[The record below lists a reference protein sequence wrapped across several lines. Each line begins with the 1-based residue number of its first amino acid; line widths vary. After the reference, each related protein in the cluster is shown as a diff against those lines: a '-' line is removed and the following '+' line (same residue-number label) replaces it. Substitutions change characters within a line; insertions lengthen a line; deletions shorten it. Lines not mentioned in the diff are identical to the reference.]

1 MNDPQ
6 LLCPDF
12 ATAKTES
19 SSQTVVNKPQSL
31 VTVVTTS
38 CSLAIFRMIS
48 LQNFEVWNNL
58 SNAYIKMG
66 QKARAWKVLQEAV
79 KCDYDNWKVWDNIMV
94 VSTDLAHFSDVI
106 KAYHRV
112 LDLKERHVDVDV
124 LRILASAIADDLPD
138 NGNQPSSRYVD
149 VPARSAAIFG

>member
-1 MNDPQ
+1 M
-6 LLCPDF
+6 
-12 ATAKTES
+12 
-19 SSQTVVNKPQSL
+19 
-31 VTVVTTS
+31 
-38 CSLAIFRMIS
+38 
-48 LQNFEVWNNL
+48 WNNL

-124 LRILASAIADDLPD
+124 LRILASAIAEDLPD
-138 NGNQPSSRYVD
+138 NGDQPSSRYVD
-149 VPARSAAIFG
+149 VPVSVRSALSSNLLVSYILESDGQSVFGFGLHQNSA

>member
-1 MNDPQ
+1 
-6 LLCPDF
+6 
-12 ATAKTES
+12 
-19 SSQTVVNKPQSL
+19 
-31 VTVVTTS
+31 
-38 CSLAIFRMIS
+38 
-48 LQNFEVWNNL
+48 
-58 SNAYIKMG
+58 MG

-79 KCDYDNWKVWDNIMV
+79 KCDYDNWKVWDNNNNNNNNKLIVIEWKVWDNIMV

-138 NGNQPSSRYVD
+138 NGDQPSSR
-149 VPARSAAIFG
+149 